1 MLTYPNSFDNSRN
14 MKVGE
19 RLLPASQERE
29 LPENRHNTLSEFLIT
44 DAVLAEIKKQSTGGC
59 LLCAIDALA
68 EEDWE

>member
-1 MLTYPNSFDNSRN
+1 

-19 RLLPASQERE
+19 TLLPASQERE
-29 LPENRHNTLSEFLIT
+29 LPESGRNASEFLIT

-59 LLCAIDALA
+59 LLCAIDDWA

>member
-1 MLTYPNSFDNSRN
+1 

-19 RLLPASQERE
+19 TLLPASHEHD
-29 LPENRHNTLSEFLIT
+29 LPETGHSASEFLIT

-59 LLCAIDALA
+59 LLCAIDAWA

>member
-1 MLTYPNSFDNSRN
+1 

-19 RLLPASQERE
+19 TLLPASHDNE
-29 LPENRHNTLSEFLIT
+29 LSETGHSASEFLIT

-59 LLCAIDALA
+59 LLCAIDAWT